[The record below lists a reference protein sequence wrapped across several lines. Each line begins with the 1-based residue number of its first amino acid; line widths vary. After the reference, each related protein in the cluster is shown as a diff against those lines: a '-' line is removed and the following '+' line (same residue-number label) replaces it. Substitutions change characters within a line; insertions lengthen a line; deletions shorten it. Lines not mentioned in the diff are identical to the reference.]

1 MRNIIAN
8 QPRIASD
15 IVRGATIR
23 SVDKQAQEKAEAVRG
38 ELLTYVG
45 SVYSGPEQR
54 RQAID
59 LALDLDTA
67 RRASPSVN
75 TLYDQNATGGLKK
88 AWDDVNGPIQE
99 VNKRRTPITPG
110 IDPGH
115 FTQAFA
121 RLDASD
127 LARAGGAYARDGRA
141 LTPFEISTSAIL
153 KPVEPGSSIY
163 YVGMRRP
170 DAQDEFMGFFDH
182 AGKPLKLDMADVT
195 KQHPARDLV
204 GTINTFGG
212 VGGVKLPE
220 STPQRERF
228 PMLKASGATPEF
240 EAAVKGDLR
249 TQFPD
254 ETDAQIQKR
263 FDSVN
268 TAMGGPAGEQHIGMA
283 AERIMQLI
291 TINPENWE
299 RFIRESPK
307 STNIEDRRPA
317 SAIR

>member
-1 MRNIIAN
+1 
-8 QPRIASD
+8 
-15 IVRGATIR
+15 
-23 SVDKQAQEKAEAVRG
+23 
-38 ELLTYVG
+38 
-45 SVYSGPEQR
+45 
-54 RQAID
+54 
-59 LALDLDTA
+59 
-67 RRASPSVN
+67 
-75 TLYDQNATGGLKK
+75 
-88 AWDDVNGPIQE
+88 
-99 VNKRRTPITPG
+99 
-110 IDPGH
+110 
-115 FTQAFA
+115 
-121 RLDASD
+121 
-127 LARAGGAYARDGRA
+127 
-141 LTPFEISTSAIL
+141 
-153 KPVEPGSSIY
+153 
-163 YVGMRRP
+163 MRRP